1 MCPPSLALSRTYTHT
16 EAGRVRDSTEN
27 ERIIAADTQAA
38 DVAAHGRNYEIRGAY
53 QMHSSLRLCQG

>member
-1 MCPPSLALSRTYTHT
+1 MCPPSLALSRTYTHA

-27 ERIIAADTQAA
+27 ERTITADTQAT
-38 DVAAHGRNYEIRGAY
+38 DVAAHGRNYEIRGAH